1 MSARDDAFDTGRLLA
16 WAARPRETPGR
27 HEELFT
33 LVSRYRREPD
43 FAAHADTVLAGAGL
57 RLIVD
62 ERDGVI
68 VVAEPDSPLRVT
80 VTDIMKRAQPYH
92 RAVMGAVLLTVARVA
107 YPDPAMLDDPDRVA
121 VFTTQSVV
129 DALDRAAQA
138 HFEASDQDADA
149 EEGSVEVWR
158 RWQEL
163 TAARPNARRRST
175 SDRPGAVNRVCK
187 FLAETGHLTSRGET
201 DGGTWLARPRFRH
214 AVAALCENSELY
226 RLVNNLAEDSDTTQ
240 PDRETAKGAEVIDD
254 DE

>member
-1 MSARDDAFDTGRLLA
+1 MSAVDDAIDTGRLLA
-16 WAARPRETPGR
+16 WAARPRETPRR
-27 HEELFT
+27 HDDLFRV
-33 LVSRYRREPD
+33 VSRYRREPD
-43 FAAHADTVLAGAGL
+43 FAAHADAVLAGAGL

-80 VTDIMKRAQPYH
+80 ASDLMKRAQPYH
-92 RAVMGAVLLTVARVA
+92 RAVIGAVLLTVARVA
-107 YPDPAMLDDPDRVA
+107 YPDPAMLDDPDRIA

-138 HFEASDQDADA
+138 HADTSDEDADA

-163 TAARPNARRRST
+163 TAARPNARRRSP
-175 SDRPGAVNRVCK
+175 SDRAGAVNRLCK
-187 FLAETGHLTSRGET
+187 FLAENGHLTARGET

-214 AVAALCENSELY
+214 AVAALCEDSELY
-226 RLVNNLAEDSDTTQ
+226 RLVNGLAE
-240 PDRETAKGAEVIDD
+240 EAIADD
-254 DE
+254 K